1 MTTFKTKLLSLC
13 HKPIRFFGIVTCASF
28 ACFSIVLAVAYM
40 NAGSLDQESV
50 QRLVRQASE
59 QRVRAL
65 QFSIDTLSLDRAVR
79 TQTWDRVEPAL
90 SDLIANHNA
99 WINAHE
105 SLRDD
110 RANDFHAPGDED
122 SISDYYTRLT
132 HAYAD
137 VSQSIDELRVV
148 GQSIVRRAPFIDPA
162 SEQRLTAAVESY
174 QTHETRFN
182 QISSEILALY
192 QLHAQQAAGNN
203 SASIRNAL
211 ALMFA
216 SMVIAMGLGIAPR
229 LHSLRSKISSLE
241 SDQDSPPHHKIT
253 DPQPNP
259 QTSAQT
265 DQQSTRKAA

>member
-1 MTTFKTKLLSLC
+1 MNTLKTTLLSLC

-50 QRLVRQASE
+50 QRLVRQASD

-90 SDLIANHNA
+90 SDLISNHNA
-99 WINAHE
+99 WVNTFE
-105 SLRDD
+105 TLRAEP
-110 RANDFHAPGDED
+110 ANDFHAAGDED
-122 SISDYYTRLT
+122 SIAGYYTRLT

-174 QTHETRFN
+174 QAHETRFN
-182 QISSEILALY
+182 RISSEILALY
-192 QLHAQQAAGNN
+192 QLQAQQAAGNN
-203 SASIRNAL
+203 SASIRKAL
-211 ALMFA
+211 GFMLA
-216 SMVIAMGLGIAPR
+216 SMVIALGLGIAPR

-241 SDQDSPPHHKIT
+241 SDQGSHPNHKIT
-253 DPQPNP
+253 D
-259 QTSAQT
+259 AQT
-265 DQQSTRKAA
+265 DQQSARKAA